1 MASGVVP
8 SVSTDL
14 VTEYISLPTTSRMNS
29 LLEVFFLCAYLGR
42 RENIRNIVRFNK
54 APYLTNQLTVLLNKS
69 LGKAPIKLTMAS
81 AASLPNYALLGI
93 FTKINLK

>member
-29 LLEVFFLCAYLGR
+29 LLEVFLLCAYLGR
-42 RENIRNIVRFNK
+42 RENVRNIVRFNK
-54 APYLTNQLTVLLNKS
+54 TPYLTNQLTVLLNKS
-69 LGKAPIKLTMAS
+69 LGKAPIKLTMAF
-81 AASLPNYALLGI
+81 AASLPNSALSGI
-93 FTKINLK
+93 FTTINLK